1 MLGAIAGDIIG
12 SLYEIRGLKTMDFP
26 LFVPESR
33 FTDDT
38 VLTMAV
44 ADALLDSGR
53 YAEKIHSYGN
63 KYPLAGYGKSFRD
76 WLQSTDLQP
85 YNSWGN
91 GSAMRVSPVSYVYG
105 SLDEVLQEAE
115 KSAVVTHNH
124 PEGVKGAQAIAAAVF
139 LARKRSSKQEIKEY
153 VQNTFGYN
161 LERSI
166 EQIRPDYKFDVSCQ
180 GSVPESIIAFLEST
194 DVENAIRLA
203 ISLGGDT
210 DTMACMAGSIA
221 EPFYGGLPKEI
232 EIEVRKRLTAD
243 LLQTMDAFLTQ
254 FPTK

>member
-38 VLTMAV
+38 VLTLAV
-44 ADALLDSGR
+44 ADALLHGGN

-63 KYPLAGYGKSFRD
+63 AYPLAGYGKSFRD

-85 YNSWGN
+85 YTSWGN
-91 GSAMRVSPVSYVYG
+91 GSAMRVSPVAYVYG

-115 KSAVVTHNH
+115 KSAFVTHNH
-124 PEGVKGAQAIAAAVF
+124 PEGIKGAQAIAAAVF
-139 LARKRSSKQEIKEY
+139 LARKGSSKQEIKEY
-153 VQNTFGYN
+153 VQNKFGYN
-161 LERSI
+161 LKRSI

-210 DTMACMAGSIA
+210 DTMACMAGCIA
-221 EPFYGGLPKEI
+221 EPFYGGIPKEI
-232 EIEVRKRLTAD
+232 ETEVRKRLPQD
-243 LLQTMDAFLTQ
+243 LLLTLDAFLTQ
-254 FPTK
+254 FPSK